1 MQQDAT
7 AMTDVCFPW
16 PPAGTSTLS
25 SVSSKRDPSKAAAVM
40 NHAESCGIRKLWR
53 TCSRLFTKNL
63 SFWRCCVLNSV
74 DFDITSS
81 FRSLQIPMIF
91 VHLLTRRPQ
100 SHSSVSGFQVSAPEI
115 WSSCTKA
122 SVSECFRCL
131 RNLGAKYFWRRIS
144 GDHSTPKIVQGA
156 DNGTL
161 AGALGYAAWQLHD
174 GVWWLFLMVINGNP
188 EMCSSW
194 GSWGSWGLISRG
206 SKQRQSRSHS
216 NELPRRD
223 LQGCWDQLGMGHF
236 TLSCNIL

>member
-1 MQQDAT
+1 MFT
-7 AMTDVCFPW
+7 SETRHS
-16 PPAGTSTLS
+16 AGI
-25 SVSSKRDPSKAAAVM
+25 RW
-40 NHAESCGIRKLWR
+40 ESCWDPQAQEWHPCAMLGETCRCNGVARLAVGLNLRCIRLQTSW
-53 TCSRLFTKNL
+53 TGDHWFFT
-63 SFWRCCVLNSV
+63 
-74 DFDITSS
+74 
-81 FRSLQIPMIF
+81 SLY
-91 VHLLTRRPQ
+91 
-100 SHSSVSGFQVSAPEI
+100 
-115 WSSCTKA
+115 

-194 GSWGSWGLISRG
+194 GSWGLISRG